1 MESLGDSTDGHQMNV
16 SPPFSRSTLWK
27 TLNLNQEHEL
37 DSWNLEDYGGSTTGA
52 WTQPWVVG
60 HRGAL
65 YQELE
70 NTLPGFQYCADIG
83 VDAVE
88 LDVFRV
94 NYGNDDVDI
103 DEQLLV
109 FHGGEAFP
117 GDVTDYCLNHA
128 GRSIMDL
135 TRQEIEQLQFNPNHG
150 EFACPPEKILSAKIP
165 TLRQVLELYQPT
177 NIVVKI
183 ELKGPG
189 VVEPV
194 LALVQELNM
203 QHQCHYASFYHD
215 RIHLIRTL
223 HPETHPDGSHV
234 YKTGA
239 LFADHVPDDFIDRA
253 MDVGASEVHLKYD
266 TCTVERIRRI
276 HDAGMKSMA
285 WFRGPVGM
293 SEDCS
298 IKYSKSHSN
307 NDGDDHVGNEDE
319 VMYHVVA
326 RTGVQQ
332 LCCNRPD
339 VLINMLKKRN
349 GMRRE

>member
-1 MESLGDSTDGHQMNV
+1 M
-16 SPPFSRSTLWK
+16 
-27 TLNLNQEHEL
+27 
-37 DSWNLEDYGGSTTGA
+37 
-52 WTQPWVVG
+52 VG

-94 NYGNDDVDI
+94 NQDDDDNI
-103 DEQLLV
+103 DEHLLV

-117 GDVTDYCLNHA
+117 GDISDYCLGSP
-128 GRSIMDL
+128 GRSIMNL
-135 TRQEIEQLQFNPNHG
+135 TLTEIQQLQFNPNHD
-150 EFACPPEKILSAKIP
+150 EFACPPDKIPAAKIP
-165 TLRQVLELYQPT
+165 SLRSVLELYQNT
-177 NIVVKI
+177 SVVVKI

-194 LALVQELNM
+194 LALVRELNM

-223 HPETHPDGSHV
+223 HPETHPDGTHV

-239 LFADHVPDDFIDRA
+239 LFADFVPDDFIDRA
-253 MDVGASEVHLKYD
+253 QKVGASEVHLKYD
-266 TCTVERIRRI
+266 TCTVDRIRSI
-276 HDAGMKSMA
+276 HAAGMKSMA

-293 SEDCS
+293 SEDLS
-298 IKYSKSHSN
+298 IKYCN
-307 NDGDDHVGNEDE
+307 RDVGNEDE
-319 VMYHVVA
+319 RMYQIVA

-339 VLINMLKKRN
+339 VLINMLKKTN
-349 GMRRE
+349 GMRRG